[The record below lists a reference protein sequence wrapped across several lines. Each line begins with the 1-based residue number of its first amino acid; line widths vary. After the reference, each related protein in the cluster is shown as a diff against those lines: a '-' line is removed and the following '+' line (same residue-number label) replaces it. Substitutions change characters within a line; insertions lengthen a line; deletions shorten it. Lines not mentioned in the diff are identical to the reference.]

1 MSSTPAAPA
10 DSAADAAAA
19 LAATE
24 AQAPATL
31 SADAA
36 VVPAAPASEVAATP
50 VDAAAD
56 AVTDADTPTEGA
68 PSDAAPKADTSPAA
82 TGARLAELFPALF
95 TGPAKPLKLRIQVD
109 IQERAPGVFSKQALS
124 AFFRRHTGT
133 TSYLIAVSQ
142 GTQRFDL
149 DGQPAGELT
158 DEHRQ
163 VATEE
168 LARRRAITKAR
179 REEAIQAQ
187 REAHREARKQER
199 AAQQQNQQAQQE
211 RRNRAQLLRDF
222 EGTRLTAA
230 NFCALKGI
238 DPAALDG
245 LLAQAREEA
254 KQDALR
260 PRPEGR
266 RDHRDA
272 PRGER
277 RGGPREGQ
285 PGRGPRPAGAE
296 GAPREGRGP
305 RREGGRPDN
314 RPPRKPQG

>member
-10 DSAADAAAA
+10 DSAADAAAIQTA
-19 LAATE
+19 IE
-24 AQAPATL
+24 AQAPATTP
-31 SADAA
+31 DA
-36 VVPAAPASEVAATP
+36 
-50 VDAAAD
+50 
-56 AVTDADTPTEGA
+56 AVTDAADAAATPAEGA
-68 PSDAAPKADTSPAA
+68 PSEEAAAKTDASPAA

-124 AFFRRHTGT
+124 AFFRRHTAT
-133 TSYLIAVSQ
+133 TPYLIAVSQ

-187 REAHREARKQER
+187 REAHREARKQDR

-314 RPPRKPQG
+314 RPPRKTS

>member
-1 MSSTPAAPA
+1 MPSTPAAPA
-10 DSAADAAAA
+10 DSAADAAATQ
-19 LAATE
+19 AATE
-24 AQAPATL
+24 AQAPATP

-36 VVPAAPASEVAATP
+36 VVPVASASEVAATP
-50 VDAAAD
+50 ADAAAD
-56 AVTDADTPTEGA
+56 AVTDTAEQAEGA
-68 PSDAAPKADTSPAA
+68 PSDAAAAKADTSPAA

-163 VATEE
+163 VA
-168 LARRRAITKAR
+168 TKAR

-277 RGGPREGQ
+277 RG
-285 PGRGPRPAGAE
+285 
-296 GAPREGRGP
+296 P

-314 RPPRKPQG
+314 RPPRKTS